1 MTNYTAKIVKEDNDN
16 YLVEFPDLEGC
27 LTEGET
33 LQEALSNAKEAL
45 DGWLAASCDR
55 DLKIPE
61 PKFNKTGKNY
71 FLIPVDIK
79 IEFAIKL
86 RRIRKKRGLSQSEV
100 ARLLGI
106 SQQAYAKFESPDS
119 TNPSLNTIQKLS
131 DALDIEIELKLVA

>member
-1 MTNYTAKIVKEDNDN
+1 MTNYTAKIVKEENDN
-16 YLVEFPDLEGC
+16 YLVEFPDLDGC

-33 LQEALSNAKEAL
+33 LQEALVNAKEAL

-71 FLIPVDIK
+71 YLISVDLK

-86 RRIRKKRGLSQSEV
+86 RRIRKKRGLSQSAV

-119 TNPSLNTIQKLS
+119 TNPSLETIQKLS
-131 DALDIEIELKLVA
+131 YALDIEIELKLVA